1 MNEVDTS
8 FIIFSSILVL
18 FMTPGLAFFYGGL
31 VSKKNV
37 VNTMVSVFFITG
49 LAILLWLICGYS
61 LAFSGNIWGIIGN
74 GQHFFFQN
82 LNFEKTTT
90 GGIPVGLYSL
100 FQMMFAIITPA
111 LFIGAVVGRINFKFL
126 FFFIIFWSIS
136 IYYPMVHMVWSPNGL
151 LSKLGALDFAGGT
164 VVHIDAGI
172 TALILAIFVGPR
184 TKKEPHHY
192 NLAWV
197 LLGTAILWIGWYG
210 FNAGSALAVN
220 SSSVLAIL
228 TTTMAAASAMATW
241 SILELIHNKKVTLV
255 GTCTGVICGLVAVT
269 PAAGYVSSMGAFWIG
284 IIAAGLSFS
293 FVTFIKPKLRID
305 DTLDAFGCHGISGIW
320 GSIATGLFASKSA
333 NPNLTLN
340 GLFYGGG
347 LRLFLI
353 QLLVTIIT
361 IIFVGLTAT
370 TITILLKKF
379 VTIRVTKEQEAS
391 GLDLS
396 QHGEI
401 IEQN

>member
-74 GQHFFFQN
+74 GHHFFFQN

-126 FFFIIFWSIS
+126 FFFIIFWSIF

-164 VVHIDAGI
+164 VVHINAGI

-184 TKKEPHHY
+184 TKKEPQHY

-284 IIAAGLSFS
+284 IIA
-293 FVTFIKPKLRID
+293 
-305 DTLDAFGCHGISGIW
+305 
-320 GSIATGLFASKSA
+320 TGLFASKSA

-361 IIFVGLTAT
+361 IIFVGLMAT
-370 TITILLKKF
+370 TIALLLRKF
-379 VTIRVTKEQEAS
+379 VAIRVTKEQEAS